1 MAEVTG
7 LPDLRAGFLN
17 LAATDIWGPD
27 NSLLE
32 MEAVW
37 GLVGCLAAMT
47 AILWMDRG
55 K

>member
-17 LAATDIWGPD
+17 LAATDIWGLD

-32 MEAVW
+32 VGAVQ

-47 AILWMDRG
+47 SILMDRR